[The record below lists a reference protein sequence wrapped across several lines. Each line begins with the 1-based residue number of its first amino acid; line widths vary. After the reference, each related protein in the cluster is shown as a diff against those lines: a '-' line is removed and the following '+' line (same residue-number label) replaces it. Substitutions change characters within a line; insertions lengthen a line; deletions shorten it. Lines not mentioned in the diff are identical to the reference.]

1 MSLIRE
7 VEGEFEPAQWL
18 QKKCSG
24 HSSDDNILKWK
35 INVLQSHIMFPDSSL
50 K

>member
-7 VEGEFEPAQWL
+7 VEGEFKPAQQL

-24 HSSDDNILKWK
+24 HSSDDILKWK